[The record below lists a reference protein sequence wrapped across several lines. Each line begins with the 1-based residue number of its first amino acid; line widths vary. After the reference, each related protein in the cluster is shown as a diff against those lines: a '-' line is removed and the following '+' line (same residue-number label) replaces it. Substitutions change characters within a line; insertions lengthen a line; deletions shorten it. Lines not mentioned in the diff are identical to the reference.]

1 MVNLKK
7 VAIIGCGRVGSTIAF
22 NLIQADLFSEMVLID
37 INHQKAEGEVM
48 DLSHSSAF
56 SSAINL
62 YAGNYDDI
70 VDAGLIIITAGVGRK
85 PNESRLDLMQKN
97 VEIFKNII
105 PEIKARQCEGVLF
118 IISNPV
124 DILTYVTLKL
134 SGFESHRVIGS
145 GTILD
150 TARLKT
156 ILATYLKVSIKD
168 VDAYVLGE
176 HGNSA
181 LTPWSKV
188 QIQNKHISQ
197 YLSENNSIKYDIMK
211 KEIEQIVLDCGKEI
225 IKRKDATFYGV
236 SACVKK
242 VAKSIV
248 NDEKIILPISTLLQ
262 GQYGIDN
269 ICLSALAIIS
279 HQGIEKIV
287 EVDLNENELKELKE
301 SAMTLKDALMKL
313 NI

>member
-7 VAIIGCGRVGSTIAF
+7 VAIIGCGRVGSTVAF
-22 NLIQADLFSEMVLID
+22 NLIQAELFSEMVLID

-56 SSAINL
+56 SSSIHL

-97 VEIFKNII
+97 VEVFKSII
-105 PEIKARQCEGVLF
+105 PEIKKRECEGILF

-124 DILTYVTLKL
+124 DVLTYVTLKL
-134 SGFESHRVIGS
+134 SGFDRHRVIGS

-156 ILATYLKVSIKD
+156 ILAQYLKVDLKD

-181 LTPWSKV
+181 LTAWSKV
-188 QIQNKHISQ
+188 QVQNKHISQ
-197 YLSENNSIKYDIMK
+197 YLNENKVMGYDMMK

-242 VAKSIV
+242 VATAIV
-248 NDEKIILPISTLLQ
+248 NNEKAILPISTLLQ
-262 GQYGIDN
+262 GEYGIDDV
-269 ICLSALAIIS
+269 CLSALATIS
-279 HQGIEKIV
+279 KDGIEEIV
-287 EVDLNENELKELKE
+287 ETELNKEELEELVK
-301 SAMTLKDALMKL
+301 SAETLKAALTKL
-313 NI
+313 EI